1 MRSFDPTLENLM
13 KFTPTDSN
21 RVVPASIY
29 TAHKN
34 WFEVNKIENRSK
46 RINKDKIAKA

>member
-1 MRSFDPTLENLM
+1 MRSFDPALENLM

-21 RVVPASIY
+21 REVPVSRY
-29 TAHKN
+29 TAHKS
-34 WFEVNKIENRSK
+34 WFEVNKIANRSK